1 MIGLLIFTAAMLAGC
16 IFLLYFLGAIWRDAH
31 KQRRGPRVEIIKLP
45 SRRGFT
51 NNKSTNL
58 RMVAAFLVLTT
69 VFAAPALAQETIFN
83 VPNGD
88 ILDKGKVY
96 GEVDFAYFWDAS
108 AGSYTPRLVVGI
120 GHRVEVGINVNG
132 ITSPGPSQT
141 TPTPT
146 IKWKAYDGGKN
157 GWAFMLGDDVFV
169 PVQNRSYNVGN
180 YIYGEFTKTM
190 KTQTRVTFGAFDFTS
205 NVVASGNKAG
215 GQFGIEQPAGRR
227 VTLAADWFTGHHGA
241 GYFTP
246 GAAIKL
252 SSKATAYTAYEI
264 GNSGASHG
272 NHLLLLEL
280 GWNFN

>member
-1 MIGLLIFTAAMLAGC
+1 MIGLLIFTAVMLAGC
-16 IFLLYFLGAIWRDAH
+16 IFLLYFLLAIWRDAH

-51 NNKSTNL
+51 NNQSTNL
-58 RMVAAFLVLTT
+58 RMVAAFLVFTT
-69 VFAAPALAQETIFN
+69 VFAAPTLAQETIFN
-83 VPNGD
+83 VPSGD

-96 GEVDFAYFWDAS
+96 GEFDFAYLRDAS
-108 AGSYTPRLVVGI
+108 AGSCTPRLVAGI

-132 ITSPGPSQT
+132 ITSPSPSQT

-169 PVQNRSYNVGN
+169 PLQNRSYNVGN

-190 KTQTRVTFGAFDFTS
+190 KTQTRVTLGAFDFTS

-215 GQFGIEQPAGRR
+215 GQFGIEQPAGKR
-227 VTLAADWFTGHHGA
+227 VTLAADWFTGDHGA

-264 GNSGASHG
+264 GNSGASHD